1 MVLFVITPTIMR
13 RASAPRATPHKATQ
27 VKPRNP
33 AFPQPRGKPGFV
45 SAQVFFLGGD
55 PGTNPGGSWW
65 CVTWLCSWGL
75 FSQVYPGLGAS
86 FTSPAGNSD
95 WHCAQESRSI
105 DPTWVC
111 STRHHE
117 SDAETITPFT
127 AQMEA
132 ADKASRAMSRQ
143 ARCSPPDRGCGAHIF
158 LRQSL
163 DWGNESI
170 RIFTRY
176 SSVWSQY

>member
-1 MVLFVITPTIMR
+1 MALCHVCYVERPF
-13 RASAPRATPHKATQ
+13 ATRDVSATQ
-27 VKPRNP
+27 HALDFSTRPFRHAHGSRHVWMNFLPLASFSHSVVYTLPSSRPRTVTQVSSCDLISTSIRLPSRLMP
-33 AFPQPRGKPGFV
+33 APFILTTTRV
-45 SAQVFFLGGD
+45 
-55 PGTNPGGSWW
+55 N
-65 CVTWLCSWGL
+65 SWG
-75 FSQVYPGLGAS
+75 G
-86 FTSPAGNSD
+86 
-95 WHCAQESRSI
+95 I
-105 DPTWVC
+105 C

-117 SDAETITPFT
+117 MDAETITPFT
-127 AQMEA
+127 AQTEA